1 MRRIALVT
9 AAGLVP
15 TLGLVSP
22 AQAADPA
29 PTNVKVA
36 WSSAAH
42 THVRVT
48 WDEAV
53 AAPNRIYPQYP
64 SGVGG
69 ETTTTAAA
77 PNQVDL
83 PVAAFRNE
91 PSVRIAVYAG
101 PVGTGPAGLS
111 VPFDTLTPGEPV
123 IDQMIA
129 KGDNTYT
136 MTWRSGPPKPDPN
149 AGDPLDL
156 TNGPHHFQ
164 LYASRATVT
173 IWDVVVPWTTAT
185 TATFLTTDKP
195 PIHLGLYDR
204 NEWTANSAGKSLALD
219 YERFGPVTIPASTT
233 YGQPTV
239 ITGVIERLSR
249 FCDPGPCWEMRTGEA
264 PRPVV
269 LQARNTTGAPW
280 YVVGSVQSQ
289 ADGRFRFAPV
299 ARGTREYRIAVPDQL
314 TSDSFGLGVI
324 GPASTTLTRPR
335 VLASFADPT
344 VKLGQPA
351 RARISVS
358 PAVNVRT
365 TLQRWDGTAWRDL
378 KWVYLSSGWGDYTFA
393 ATQRGS
399 YAYRFLVPSFTY
411 GGLPLAWQ
419 VSPTFVLTA
428 S

>member
-1 MRRIALVT
+1 M

-22 AQAADPA
+22 ARAADPA

-48 WDEAV
+48 WTEAV
-53 AAPNRIYPQYP
+53 AAPNRIYQQYP
-64 SGVGG
+64 SGLEG

-83 PVAAFRNE
+83 PVSAFRNE

-101 PVGTGPAGLS
+101 PAGTGSAGLS

-123 IDQMIA
+123 IDQLIV

-136 MTWRSGPPKPDPN
+136 MTWHSGPPKSDPN
-149 AGDPLDL
+149 PVDPLDL
-156 TNGPHHFQ
+156 TNGPHQFQ
-164 LYASRATVT
+164 IYASLATVT
-173 IWDVVVPWTTAT
+173 IWDVVVPWTTAR
-185 TATFLTTDKP
+185 TATFRTTDKP
-195 PIHLGLYDR
+195 PIGLSLFDR
-204 NEWTANSAGKSLALD
+204 SEWTANSASKGLALD
-219 YERFGPVTIPASTT
+219 YERFGPVTTPASTT

-239 ITGVIERLSR
+239 ITGQIERLSR
-249 FCDPGPCWEMRTGEA
+249 FCDPGPCWEMVVGEP

-269 LQARNTTGAPW
+269 LQARNTTGSPW

-289 ADGRFRFAPV
+289 TFGRFRFDPI
-299 ARGTREYRIAVPDQL
+299 ARGTREYRIVVPDQL
-314 TSDSFGLGVI
+314 GNASYGFAFGIGAI
-324 GPASTTLTRPR
+324 GPAATTLTRPR

-344 VKLGQPA
+344 LKLGQPA

-378 KWVYLSSGWGDYTFA
+378 KWVYLTSGWGDYTFA

-411 GGLPLAWQ
+411 GGLPLTWQ